1 MQNAEELIAK
11 LMRMLQS
18 IFKKIFFKL
27 INLFLR
33 KWGTFVKKESPTLF
47 IGIDVTHPAPGDTLS
62 PSISA
67 LVGNIDLNATR

>member
-1 MQNAEELIAK
+1 M
-11 LMRMLQS
+11 
-18 IFKKIFFKL
+18 
-27 INLFLR
+27 NLFLR